1 MVTTISV
8 SEETKKKLDR
18 LKVDLGSKS
27 MDELLREMVTEVR
40 NRRLEESSEAFRKRL
55 KEKGL
60 TIEEIQEKGREVRR
74 ELHSERFE

>member
-18 LKVDLGSKS
+18 LKVDFGSHS

-55 KEKGL
+55 EEKGL
-60 TIEEIQEKGREVRR
+60 TIEEIQEKGRKVR
-74 ELHSERFE
+74 EEIHSERFE